1 MVERLKPRSVSV
13 SDDLWLAVQEEA
25 GNLGLTVSKW
35 VREALIAA
43 LKDARSV
50 RDSTA
55 LYSRGSPDLSYL
67 KGRRPDPE

>member
-43 LKDARSV
+43 LKDASGT

-55 LYSRGSPDLSYL
+55 LYGRGSPDLSHL
-67 KGRRPDPE
+67 RGHRPAGE